1 MGGVLYGRQQKEKYC
16 SSNFGK
22 SGTQFCKSSSG
33 QQMYVLLASAQAA
46 GRNKKA
52 FQIRRLAY
60 GRKCCHMCEE
70 THMYGNILGKRVQSI
85 HFHCNELKNIQ

>member
-1 MGGVLYGRQQKEKYC
+1 
-16 SSNFGK
+16 
-22 SGTQFCKSSSG
+22 
-33 QQMYVLLASAQAA
+33 MYVLLASAQAA

-70 THMYGNILGKRVQSI
+70 THMYGNIFEKRVEKEYI
-85 HFHCNELKNIQ
+85 

>member
-1 MGGVLYGRQQKEKYC
+1 
-16 SSNFGK
+16 
-22 SGTQFCKSSSG
+22 
-33 QQMYVLLASAQAA
+33 MYVLLASAQAA

-70 THMYGNILGKRVQSI
+70 THMYGNILGKEFGQFISI
-85 HFHCNELKNIQ
+85 VMNLKYTVDNLHGKL

>member
-1 MGGVLYGRQQKEKYC
+1 
-16 SSNFGK
+16 
-22 SGTQFCKSSSG
+22 
-33 QQMYVLLASAQAA
+33 MYVLSASAQAA

-70 THMYGNILGKRVQSI
+70 THMYGSIFGKRVLPI
-85 HFHCNELKNIQ
+85 HFHCNELKNIQQTTSCTVDYENTQMIFNI